1 LPNSAQNSPNPHNGN
16 EWHGQANVNSNS
28 SSGNA
33 MNSSSSSNDVV
44 SFNQIPWERLDFV
57 DTKDIDEKKLDP
69 KILKVQNMAL
79 GRQLNVNKKAI
90 SLLEDQ
96 LSKFEKKHIET
107 LTQLQTLNS
116 SWNSLDKE
124 LSILIEK
131 FNPSGGNFPKP
142 NFDTDNDSNSEFQ
155 ERQDFTKKLL
165 ETILSQ
171 ISTVLSAQIQQLPN
185 ADSDYRDRFEKFQKS
200 VDELQMENRELRL
213 QLSHEQNVRTKL
225 ETKTENIQER
235 LEDSQYELEKANL
248 AIERLR
254 HSNEKPA
261 DNNSSTSGDNPTSIV
276 QTNGISSDNFDE
288 MTLRL
293 KQEKAELQTMCEGR
307 LLEIVELR
315 AQKVKLEN
323 ELQRTK
329 LELSNIS
336 EETICNSTAYRM
348 LSSKCEF
355 FHAERD
361 SYRDRVDNLSKEMD
375 ELKEKKK
382 GFKRIF

>member
-1 LPNSAQNSPNPHNGN
+1 MNPDRKRSFNEDGRAASPPIHKRQNINNSVNNSEYKVSGYHGNSNSNYSSSLPNSAQNSPNPHNGN

-33 MNSSSSSNDVV
+33 MNSSSSSSSSSNDVV

-131 FNPSGGNFPKP
+131 INPSGGNFPKP

-155 ERQDFTKKLL
+155 ERVT
-165 ETILSQ
+165 
-171 ISTVLSAQIQQLPN
+171 
-185 ADSDYRDRFEKFQKS
+185 
-200 VDELQMENRELRL
+200 
-213 QLSHEQNVRTKL
+213 H
-225 ETKTENIQER
+225 
-235 LEDSQYELEKANL
+235 
-248 AIERLR
+248 
-254 HSNEKPA
+254 
-261 DNNSSTSGDNPTSIV
+261 
-276 QTNGISSDNFDE
+276 
-288 MTLRL
+288 
-293 KQEKAELQTMCEGR
+293 
-307 LLEIVELR
+307 
-315 AQKVKLEN
+315 
-323 ELQRTK
+323 
-329 LELSNIS
+329 
-336 EETICNSTAYRM
+336 
-348 LSSKCEF
+348 
-355 FHAERD
+355 
-361 SYRDRVDNLSKEMD
+361 
-375 ELKEKKK
+375 
-382 GFKRIF
+382 